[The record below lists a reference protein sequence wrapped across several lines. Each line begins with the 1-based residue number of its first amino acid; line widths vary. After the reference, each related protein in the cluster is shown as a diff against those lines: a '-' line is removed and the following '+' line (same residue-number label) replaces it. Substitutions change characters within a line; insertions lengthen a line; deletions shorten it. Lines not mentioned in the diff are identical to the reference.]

1 MPRKKNVVMEVPAAL
16 EETVRRLMK
25 LEERNERMAKG
36 EEPVNWRSLSG
47 ELEAAMREGEAQ
59 VARRWL
65 QSYDE
70 RRKAIT
76 VDGKKYRRV
85 GRHEGTYYTKAG
97 PVTVMRTLYRD
108 AAVRNDKTVDAISL
122 KLGCIEDGWLPRTGS
137 PHGSPG
143 INHPRWATASRWREQ
158 R

>member
-47 ELEAAMREGEAQ
+47 ELEAAMRDGEAQ

-76 VDGKKYRRV
+76 VDGMRDRLAKPLKSVRG
-85 GRHEGTYYTKAG
+85 GRAPVLACVAHALGAG
-97 PVTVMRTLYRD
+97 FWS
-108 AAVRNDKTVDAISL
+108 A
-122 KLGCIEDGWLPRTGS
+122 
-137 PHGSPG
+137 
-143 INHPRWATASRWREQ
+143 PRWRRCA
-158 R
+158 